1 MMENKLIYI
10 ASPYTGDVEKNV
22 AFAKA
27 ACRYAMEQGC
37 TPVAVHLLY
46 PQFLDDS
53 NPQERAAGL
62 AMGHQVLSVC
72 HELWVCGNRIT
83 SGMET
88 EIQEAK
94 RMGIPVR
101 EITEE
106 QILGG
111 SVMSKKYGVWA
122 VRSANSVCGAAESW
136 CKHEGKPMEF
146 ESREQAS
153 EYAKSLNENLRTLNV
168 HYYPKEMKPEL
179 ALVSDMGMKM

>member
-1 MMENKLIYI
+1 MMKNKLIYI
-10 ASPYTGDVEKNV
+10 ASPYAGDIKKNV
-22 AFAKA
+22 EFAKA

-53 NPQERAAGL
+53 NPKERAAGL

-72 HELWVCGNRIT
+72 DELWVCGDRIS
-83 SGMET
+83 SGMEL

-94 RMGIPVR
+94 RMDIPIR
-101 EITEE
+101 EVKKE
-106 QILGG
+106 QIQGR

-136 CKHEGKPMEF
+136 CKHDGKPMKF

-168 HYYPKEMKPEL
+168 HYYPKEMEPEL

>member
-1 MMENKLIYI
+1 MENKLMYI
-10 ASPYTGDVEKNV
+10 ASPYAGDVEKNV
-22 AFAKA
+22 AFAKD
-27 ACRYAMEQGC
+27 ACHYAMKHSC
-37 TPVAVHLLY
+37 TPMAVHLLY
-46 PQFLDDS
+46 PQFLDDN

-72 HELWVCGNRIT
+72 DELWVCGDRIS
-83 SGMET
+83 SGMES

-94 RMGIPVR
+94 RMGIPIR
-101 EITEE
+101 KITEE

-168 HYYPKEMKPEL
+168 HYYPKEMEPEL

>member
-10 ASPYTGDVEKNV
+10 ASPYAGDVEKNV

-27 ACRYAMEQGC
+27 ACRYAMEQEY
-37 TPVAVHLLY
+37 TPMAVHLLY

-53 NPQERAAGL
+53 NPQERASGL

-72 HELWVCGNRIT
+72 DELWVCGDRIS
-83 SGMET
+83 SGMES

-94 RMGIPVR
+94 RMGIPIR
-101 EITEE
+101 KITEE

-122 VRSANSVCGAAESW
+122 VRSANSVCGAAEIW

-146 ESREQAS
+146 ESREQHLS
-153 EYAKSLNENLRTLNV
+153 MQNRL
-168 HYYPKEMKPEL
+168 MKTYVL
-179 ALVSDMGMKM
+179 

>member
-10 ASPYTGDVEKNV
+10 ASPYAGDVEKNV
-22 AFAKA
+22 AFAKV
-27 ACRYAMEQGC
+27 ACRYAMKQGC

-53 NPQERAAGL
+53 NLQERAAGL

-72 HELWVCGNRIT
+72 DELWVCGNRIS
-83 SGMET
+83 SGMES

-101 EITEE
+101 KITEE
-106 QILGG
+106 QIQGG

-153 EYAKSLNENLRTLNV
+153 KYAKSLNEKPTYFECALL
-168 HYYPKEMKPEL
+168 PKRNG
-179 ALVSDMGMKM
+179 A